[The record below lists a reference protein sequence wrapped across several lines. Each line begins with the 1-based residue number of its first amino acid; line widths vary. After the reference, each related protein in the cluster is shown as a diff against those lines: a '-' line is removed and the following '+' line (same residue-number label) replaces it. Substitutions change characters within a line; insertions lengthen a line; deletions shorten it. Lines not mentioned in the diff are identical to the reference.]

1 MRRFAAVLCQHSPSL
16 HTLQL
21 ACSDVGMAQTI
32 CQSHQEAMELVL
44 GGHCAA
50 LIVDFDQPGAAE
62 VIKTASLLMPPL
74 RPLLLALSGEWLG
87 GAGQAFQ
94 SGVSR
99 ILYKPLQLEQVRD
112 ALDATRS
119 TKKKTRQRTP
129 RFELRSLAYL
139 ETETGSVPAIGINI
153 SEQGMAIRT
162 AEPIQPRPDISF
174 RCILPGTRNVLHG
187 HADII
192 WADAQGRAG
201 IFFSRLTPSARK
213 HLKDWLRQNART
225 NASAAR
231 SLLPCADSAIFSTPR
246 N

>member
-1 MRRFAAVLCQHSPSL
+1 MRRFSAVLCQHAPSL
-16 HTLQL
+16 RTLQL
-21 ACSDVGMAQTI
+21 ASSDIGLTHTL
-32 CQSHQEAMELVL
+32 CQSNQEAMELVL

-50 LIVDFDQPGAAE
+50 LIVDFDQPGASE
-62 VIKTASLLMPPL
+62 VIKTASLLIPPL

-112 ALDATRS
+112 ALDATRPS
-119 TKKKTRQRTP
+119 KKKSRQRAP

-139 ETETGSVPAIGINI
+139 ETETGSVPAIGLNI
-153 SEQGMAIRT
+153 SEQGMALRT
-162 AEPIQPRPDISF
+162 AEPIQPRPDVSF
-174 RCILPGTRNVLHG
+174 RCILPGSRAVLHG

-201 IFFSRLTPSARK
+201 IFFSRLSPSARK
-213 HLKDWLRQNART
+213 HLKDWLRQNSRPNVNST
-225 NASAAR
+225 R
-231 SLLPCADSAIFSTPR
+231 SLLPPADSAVFSTPR